1 MAVPVQ
7 SIEELLSISYVT
19 AVAVKA
25 GVTFDLVR
33 RDFGVDLSIRQIK
46 SFGGKLMDMGVLFDC
61 QLKAS
66 INWIQ
71 EQDNIAYDLD
81 VMSYNKLVWRYQEP
95 STPCILLLLCLPRD
109 QNQWLNLTEEQLILR
124 KCCYWTRITGPES
137 PNKSSVRI
145 RIPRSQM
152 FTPDVIRRLI
162 SKIKRGESI

>member
-19 AVAVKA
+19 AVAAKA

-46 SFGGKLMDMGVLFDC
+46 SFGGKRMDMGVIFDC

-81 VMSYNKLVWRYQEP
+81 VMSYNKLVWRYKEP
-95 STPCILLLLCLPRD
+95 SIPCILILLCLPRD
-109 QNQWLNLTEEQLILR
+109 ENQWLDLSEDQLILR
-124 KCCYWTRITGPES
+124 KCCYWTRITGPLS
-137 PNKSSVRI
+137 QNKYSVRI
-145 RIPRSQM
+145 RFPSNQIFS
-152 FTPDVIRRLI
+152 PDTIHNLMAF
-162 SKIKRGESI
+162 